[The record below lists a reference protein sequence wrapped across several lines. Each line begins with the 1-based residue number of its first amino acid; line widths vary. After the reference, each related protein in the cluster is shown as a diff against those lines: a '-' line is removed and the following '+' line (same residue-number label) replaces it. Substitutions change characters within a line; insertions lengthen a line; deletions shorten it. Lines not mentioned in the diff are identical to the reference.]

1 MANDFKLKTRASVG
15 VTTENVYV
23 VPSTPTTTATV
34 IGITLCNTSGSGI
47 NVGVGITRS
56 GSDDIKILKNVPI
69 PQGSTLEFMQG
80 NKVVLE
86 ATDTLTANSDTNA
99 SLDVA
104 LAILEMT

>member
-1 MANDFKLKTRASVG
+1 MANDFKLKTKASVG

-23 VPSTPTTTATV
+23 VPANKTVTV

-47 NVGVGITRS
+47 NVGVGITRATE
-56 GSDDIKILKNVPI
+56 DDIKILKNVPI

-86 ATDTLTANSDTNA
+86 ETDTLTVNSDTA
-99 SLDVA
+99 SSLDVA
-104 LAILEMT
+104 LTILEMT

>member
-1 MANDFKLKTRASVG
+1 MANDFKLKTKANVG

-23 VPSTPTTTATV
+23 VPSTPSTTTTV
-34 IGITLCNTSGSGI
+34 IGIALCNTSGSGI
-47 NVGVGITRS
+47 NVGVGITRA

-80 NKVVLE
+80 NKIVLE
-86 ATDTLTANSDTNA
+86 ETDTLTANSDTNA

-104 LAILEMT
+104 LTILEMT